1 MTMSQGAH
9 IGQGAGQE
17 PFRELRIIVAG
28 AGTGGH
34 LFPGLAV
41 VDRLFEMAAN
51 LRPCFVTTGRPI
63 ENTVLGERNF
73 ETVRISAAG
82 MKGKT
87 VWGKLQSLG
96 FLIKGLLD
104 ARRILKMFKPHMV
117 LGMGGYSAA
126 PVVISAWAMGIPR
139 VIHEQNRVPG
149 ITNRFLG
156 RFSDRVF
163 VSFADTVIPGAKG
176 RLRYTGY
183 PVRPEIKARPGPDN
197 GAEHRRSGVEGKTP
211 MTILVLGGSQGAR
224 SINKAVT
231 GALDYLDN
239 AADFEFV
246 HQTGA
251 ADEGWVSERYE
262 NKGVKAVVSAFF
274 TDMASLY
281 QGADLAICRA
291 GAGTIAELAA
301 SGVPSILVPYP
312 YAADDHQTAN
322 ATGMAVSGG
331 AQVLFEADMTPAEM
345 ARRMRHFRF
354 HPEALEQ
361 MRKNIE
367 QHAGTDAAAM
377 IAGEILAL
385 AGFAPAGQQ
394 EAFE

>member
-1 MTMSQGAH
+1 MSMPQSAH
-9 IGQGAGQE
+9 IGRQTG
-17 PFRELRIIVAG
+17 PDPLRELRIIVAG

-41 VDRLFEMAAN
+41 VDRLLEMAAN
-51 LRPCFVTTGRPI
+51 VRPCFVTTGRPI

-73 ETVRISAAG
+73 ETVGIAAAG
-82 MKGKT
+82 IKGKT
-87 VWGKLQSLG
+87 VWGKVRSLG
-96 FLIKGLLD
+96 LLVKGLLD
-104 ARRILKMFKPHMV
+104 ARRILKTFKPHMV

-149 ITNRFLG
+149 ITNRVLG

-176 RLRYTGY
+176 RFRYTGY
-183 PVRPEIKARPGPDN
+183 PVRPEIKKRPGPDN
-197 GAEHRRSGVEGKTP
+197 GAGHRRSGAEGKAH

-231 GALDYLDN
+231 GALDHLDS

-251 ADEGWVSERYE
+251 ADEGWVRERYE
-262 NKGVKAVVSAFF
+262 KKGVKAVVSAFF

-301 SGVPSILVPYP
+301 SVVPAILVPYP

-322 ATGMAVSGG
+322 ASGMAASGG
-331 AQVLFEADMTPAEM
+331 AQVLFEAHMTPAEM
-345 ARRMRHFRF
+345 ARLMMHYRS

-367 QHAGTDAAAM
+367 QYAGADAAGI